1 MLRPASYNNRVIE
14 VYEVLSFL
22 RASKHFVY
30 LSSMLIKEQP
40 LQHWMDHFYGYGS
53 WEAKIWFV
61 AYEEGGG
68 DLPEEVS
75 EKINYFYER
84 HKNAT
89 IPTLSD
95 IRDLYRTVTF
105 EAEGP
110 RAEIFKTLYDY
121 RFDTNAILHGVWRNL
136 ISFVH
141 GYKNEEIPDRLEYQ
155 KTIFASPPAKREA
168 LIQLYPLPSPHD
180 HAWYYS
186 WLDLPRF
193 RYLRRRSTYEE
204 SIYPR
209 RIQNI
214 LHHIKMYKPEVVIM
228 YGMNNINGLKK
239 SIQDLYPSAKF
250 KMVKGIKLKIP
261 QHHITR
267 LDMTTLVITTQ
278 MPALKHN
285 RAETGFDWA
294 EFGEKVKGW

>member
-1 MLRPASYNNRVIE
+1 
-14 VYEVLSFL
+14 
-22 RASKHFVY
+22 
-30 LSSMLIKEQP
+30 MLIKEKP

-53 WEAKIWFV
+53 WDAKIWFV

-68 DLPEEVS
+68 DLPEEVA
-75 EKINYFYER
+75 EKINYFYDM
-84 HKNAT
+84 HAIAS
-89 IPTLSD
+89 IPTLCD
-95 IRDLYRTVTF
+95 IRELYHRVTF

-110 RAEIFKTLYDY
+110 RAELFKTLHGY

-141 GYKNEEIPDRLEYQ
+141 GYKGEEIPDRLDYQ
-155 KTIFASPPAKREA
+155 KTIFASASAKREA

-186 WLDLPRF
+186 WLDLPQFRF
-193 RYLRRRSTYEE
+193 LRRRSTYEE
-204 SIYPR
+204 TVYPQ

-214 LHHIKMYKPEVVIM
+214 LNHMKTYKPDVVVM

-239 SIQDLYPSAKF
+239 SVQDLYPSAKF
-250 KMVKGIKLKIP
+250 KMVKGTKLEIP
-261 QHHITR
+261 QHHITN
-267 LDMTTLVITTQ
+267 LGTTTLVITTQ

-294 EFGEKVKGW
+294 EFGKKVKADRS